1 MKKPILILLCI
12 FSTTILHAQEGDST
26 SYFEKFRNP
35 VTYKYYDSDKD
46 SLYQNVQTLQ
56 QFVFNV
62 AVSYQ
67 MYANIKIKEDKY
79 LKPGILLNN
88 KPVPLDSLK
97 NIPWNKVKNL
107 EFKTGE
113 VKALFPSIAH
123 SGVFFIETK

>member
-1 MKKPILILLCI
+1 MKKTILILLSI
-12 FSTTILHAQEGDST
+12 VATTILHAQEGDST
-26 SYFEKFRNP
+26 SYFEKVRMP
-35 VTYKYYDSDKD
+35 KTYKYYDSDKD

-67 MYANIKIKEDKY
+67 MYAKKIKEDRY
-79 LKPGILLNN
+79 LKPGIILNN

-97 NIPWNKVKNL
+97 NIPWNKVRNL
-107 EFKTGE
+107 EFKTRE
-113 VKALFPSIAH
+113 VKALFPSITH